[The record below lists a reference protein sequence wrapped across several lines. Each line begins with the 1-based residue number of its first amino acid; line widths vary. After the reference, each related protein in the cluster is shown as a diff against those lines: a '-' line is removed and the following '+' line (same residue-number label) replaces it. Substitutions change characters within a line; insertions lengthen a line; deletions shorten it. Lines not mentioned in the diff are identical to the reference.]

1 MSTTPAPRIPAS
13 AEAAV
18 GRRRVGSC
26 IRSRLARSRARD
38 NYCGRGRA
46 RLDRCGANKYCGP
59 MGRRDNRRSM
69 KMRRRI
75 RQRKLKARLAKKR
88 GAARDKAAAA
98 GAAKP
103 AKKKAAAAK
112 K

>member
-1 MSTTPAPRIPAS
+1 
-13 AEAAV
+13 
-18 GRRRVGSC
+18 
-26 IRSRLARSRARD
+26 
-38 NYCGRGRA
+38 
-46 RLDRCGANKYCGP
+46 

-69 KMRRRI
+69 KMRRRT

-88 GAARDKAAAA
+88 GVARDKATAA

-103 AKKKAAAAK
+103 AKKKAAPAK

>member
-1 MSTTPAPRIPAS
+1 MTRQQ
-13 AEAAV
+13 EA
-18 GRRRVGSC
+18 G
-26 IRSRLARSRARD
+26 
-38 NYCGRGRA
+38 YCR
-46 RLDRCGANKYCGP
+46 P

-69 KMRRRI
+69 KMRRRT

-88 GAARDKAAAA
+88 GVHRDKVTAA